1 MVKMSLKNKGGTMK
15 SLKDLNLRI
24 KHELKVN
31 ESEETDSLNS
41 EVDRD
46 DTADGVIM
54 RINNE
59 TKMNANIKNLE
70 FEVYYSDLART
81 LTDDDRVPFTF
92 TKKKAKAVF
101 EIILEEIGFFSKMK
115 GSGDEEDE
123 EDEDLDLDLEDEDLG

>member
-1 MVKMSLKNKGGTMK
+1 MK
-15 SLKDLNLRI
+15 SLKDLSL
-24 KHELKVN
+24 KMKSELKLN
-31 ESEETDSLNS
+31 EEDSDMQSSDL
-41 EVDRD
+41 DRE
-46 DTADGVIM
+46 DTVDGVIM

-92 TKKKAKAVF
+92 TKKKAKDTF

-115 GSGDEEDE
+115 SAEDDEEDIDDE
-123 EDEDLDLDLEDEDLG
+123 ELDLDISDEDE